1 MSFRERL
8 YPSPGAY
15 LALTLSFPMLLLA
28 ALPFGLSVG
37 ASVAAAGGFS
47 LLLLAYF
54 SSPVIAVEE
63 RMRAGRF
70 DIPLEI
76 IGRVTELSGT
86 QLRET
91 LGVKSDARAKMLI
104 RSYVKTAVKIE
115 IDDKEDPTPYLVIS
129 TRRPRELAV
138 ALLAN
143 RT

>member
-1 MSFRERL
+1 
-8 YPSPGAY
+8 
-15 LALTLSFPMLLLA
+15 MLLLA

-37 ASVAAAGGFS
+37 VSVAAAGGFS

-104 RSYVKTAVKIE
+104 RSYVKTAVKID